1 MRDLAPCCICGTS
14 ERELRFVA
22 TTQPCPGLPSSG
34 PYGGHYQINVCKG
47 CGLNYSSPIFDERDV
62 QALYTGYS
70 EANVADDEIANVRAT
85 MKGYY
90 ELGRPFL
97 SQRKRALDIGCDI
110 GLLLEVMRDDGFEE
124 LHGLEPVAVARE
136 RALLRVPSA
145 KISDAFHE
153 DVAFE
158 QNSFDMITLIHVVD
172 HLVHPNAIL
181 DRVLTDLR
189 PGGVCVAVVHD
200 IQSPLARLTGE
211 RFPVFNYFHHYFF
224 SKRTFHA
231 LFAERGFEVLRVA
244 PTRNCYSLSFFI
256 ERIPLMPY
264 LWRRKL
270 SRLMRQFGIG
280 LISLS
285 LPVGNIGI
293 VALKPRTAGS
303 TDG

>member
-14 ERELRFVA
+14 ERELRFAA
-22 TTQPCPGLPSSG
+22 TPQSGSGLPASG

-47 CGLNYSSPIFDERDV
+47 CELTYSSPIFDERDV

-97 SQRKRALDIGCDI
+97 PQRKRGLDIGCDI
-110 GLLLEVMRDDGFEE
+110 GLLLDVMRDDGFEE

-136 RALLRVPSA
+136 QALRRMPGA
-145 KISDAFHE
+145 EISDAFYE
-153 DVAFE
+153 DVHFE
-158 QNSFDMITLIHVVD
+158 KSSFDMITLIHVVD

-181 DRVLTDLR
+181 DRVLSDLR

-200 IQSPLARLTGE
+200 IESPVARLTGE

-224 SKRTFHA
+224 SKRTLHA
-231 LFAERGFEVLRVA
+231 LFAGRGFEILRVT
-244 PTRNCYSLSFFI
+244 PTRNRYSLSFFI
-256 ERIPLMPY
+256 ERLPLVPD

-270 SRLMRQFGIG
+270 ARLMWQLGIG
-280 LISLS
+280 RISLS

-293 VALKPRTAGS
+293 VARKPRTAGS
-303 TDG
+303 ADG